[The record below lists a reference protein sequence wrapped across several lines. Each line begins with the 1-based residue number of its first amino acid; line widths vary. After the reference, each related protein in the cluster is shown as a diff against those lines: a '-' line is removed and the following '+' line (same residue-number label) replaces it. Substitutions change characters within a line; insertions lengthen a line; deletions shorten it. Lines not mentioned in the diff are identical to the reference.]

1 MADITEVVKLLA
13 QMDRYKA
20 THRLDFYKPYPKQ
33 KEFHNARGKGSDRPA
48 AQKLLL
54 GGNKIGKTYAGAM
67 EAAIH
72 LTGKYPE
79 WWDGVRFYKPINM
92 IVGEN
97 TNESCRDIA
106 QAELFGDPM
115 DEKSLGTGTIP
126 IECVGKV
133 TRKAGVPNAFDAVR
147 VKYVTGGWSTVYL
160 RAYEQGFKKFMGVK
174 YHVNWLDEEPPQ
186 DIWSQI
192 LRATLAHKDS
202 VAYITMTPEEGMTK
216 VVSQFVNELADGQAI
231 VTAGWDDA
239 PHLTP
244 EVKEQRLKAF
254 PAHEREMRSKGVP
267 LMGAGLVFET
277 PESDIKVEPF
287 EIPRH
292 WPRINGI
299 DFGWD
304 HPFAA
309 GSIAWDRENDCI
321 YVTNVYR
328 ASKEIP
334 IVQAQAILS
343 WGDWIPVAWPHDGLN
358 TEKGTGIQLKQQY
371 IDAGLNMLPWKA
383 TNPPQAGQIEGEG
396 GNSVEA
402 SIMDM
407 VEREMTGRLK
417 VFSNCGDYFSER
429 RMYHRD
435 TNGKLVKLQDDL
447 LSAVRYAVMM
457 VRHARTMSVRPRKVV
472 TQRGATNWS

>member
-1 MADITEVVKLLA
+1 
-13 QMDRYKA
+13 
-20 THRLDFYKPYPKQ
+20 
-33 KEFHNARGKGSDRPA
+33 
-48 AQKLLL
+48 
-54 GGNKIGKTYAGAM
+54 
-67 EAAIH
+67 
-72 LTGKYPE
+72 
-79 WWDGVRFYKPINM
+79 
-92 IVGEN
+92 
-97 TNESCRDIA
+97 
-106 QAELFGDPM
+106 
-115 DEKSLGTGTIP
+115 
-126 IECVGKV
+126 
-133 TRKAGVPNAFDAVR
+133 
-147 VKYVTGGWSTVYL
+147 
-160 RAYEQGFKKFMGVK
+160 
-174 YHVNWLDEEPPQ
+174 
-186 DIWSQI
+186 
-192 LRATLAHKDS
+192 
-202 VAYITMTPEEGMTK
+202 MTK
-216 VVSQFVNELADGQAI
+216 VVSQFVNNLAPGQSI
-231 VTAGWDDA
+231 TQAGWDDA
-239 PHLTP
+239 PHFTK
-244 EVKEQRLKAF
+244 EVKEQKLMAF

-321 YVTNVYR
+321 YVTNVYK